1 MFGEAI
7 RTTILSLAQSN
18 GGRFPNS
25 VVVTSAH
32 GGEGKSFVARSL
44 AIELAATGQQ
54 VLLVDGDLR
63 RGNLGSLFKPGSKQG
78 LNEFLSGGASL
89 GDIVHYHS
97 RTGIAFIPRGDPGL
111 DRRPD
116 LAGMA
121 EILEFARSN
130 SLIAIFDSAP
140 VLASTDTVQM
150 TTLTERTVMVVQWAK
165 TGRHAVEYALRSLK
179 SVSSSNVLVAINKVR
194 PGRHALYGFT
204 DSELFSK
211 SLKKYRDMT
220 L

>member
-1 MFGEAI
+1 MMDKSVRSHDQLEAVAGVMPAGFIPLLSRREGRSLPVFSGHSQGGMFGEAI

-111 DRRPD
+111 DRRPEA
-116 LAGMA
+116 LQ
-121 EILEFARSN
+121 RV
-130 SLIAIFDSAP
+130 P
-140 VLASTDTVQM
+140 
-150 TTLTERTVMVVQWAK
+150 
-165 TGRHAVEYALRSLK
+165 GRDRVGA
-179 SVSSSNVLVAINKVR
+179 LVADQPQAPR
-194 PGRHALYGFT
+194 TAGSRRRRSPTR
-204 DSELFSK
+204 S
-211 SLKKYRDMT
+211 RR
-220 L
+220 